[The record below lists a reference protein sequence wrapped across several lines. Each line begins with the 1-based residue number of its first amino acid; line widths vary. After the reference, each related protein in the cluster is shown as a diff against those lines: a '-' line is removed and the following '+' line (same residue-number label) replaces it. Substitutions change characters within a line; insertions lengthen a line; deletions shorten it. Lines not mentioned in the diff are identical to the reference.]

1 MPNNTK
7 RFIEQ
12 INDISR
18 QLLSRILSV
27 QTSLQPTQNESS
39 LESTE
44 ETPSNEELT
53 DLVTARQILIT
64 DLFEQNTSED
74 ISSHMSLLQEMLT
87 LDSELTTNSAS
98 CKQEIAEQVLNLK
111 KSKKVSKSY
120 QNLIKNTNQP

>member
-27 QTSLQPTQNESS
+27 QTSLQPTQKESS

-44 ETPSNEELT
+44 EQPSNEELT

-98 CKQEIAEQVLNLK
+98 CKQEIAKQVLNLK

-120 QNLIKNTNQP
+120 QNLIKNTNQL

>member
-44 ETPSNEELT
+44 EQPSNEELT

-64 DLFEQNTSED
+64 NLFEQNTSED

>member
-1 MPNNTK
+1 VPNNTK

-27 QTSLQPTQNESS
+27 QTSLQPTQKESS

-44 ETPSNEELT
+44 EQPSNEELT

-98 CKQEIAEQVLNLK
+98 CKQEIAKQVLNLK

-120 QNLIKNTNQP
+120 QNLIKNTNQL

>member
-18 QLLSRILSV
+18 QLLSRILLV

-44 ETPSNEELT
+44 EQPSNEELT

-120 QNLIKNTNQP
+120 QNLIKNTNQL